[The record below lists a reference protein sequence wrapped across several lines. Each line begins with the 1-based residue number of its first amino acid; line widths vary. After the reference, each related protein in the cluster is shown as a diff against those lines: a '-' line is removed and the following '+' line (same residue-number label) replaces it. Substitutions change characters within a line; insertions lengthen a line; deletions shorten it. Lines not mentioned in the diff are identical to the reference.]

1 MQTPSAASET
11 FDTTATF
18 DTTIV
23 RRNTRSVKVG
33 DVSIGSAHP
42 VAVQSMINEDT
53 LDIEGSVAGIRRLHE
68 AGCEIVRVTVPSMAH
83 AKALAEIKARLAA
96 TYQAVPLVADVHHNG
111 MKIALEVAKH
121 VDKVRI
127 NPGLYVFEKPEDNRT
142 EYTPAEFDNIGA
154 KIRETL
160 EPLVISLRD
169 QGKAM
174 RIGVNH
180 GSLAERMLFTYGD
193 TPEGMVESALE
204 FIRICESLEFYNLII
219 SLKASRVPVMLATY
233 RLMVQRMDALGM
245 NYPLHLGVTEAGDG
259 EYGRIKSTAG
269 IGTLLAMGIGDT
281 LRVSLTEAPE
291 KEIPVCYSILQALG
305 LRKTMVEYVACPS
318 CGRTLFNLEN
328 VLHKVRNAT
337 NHLTGLDIAVMGCI
351 VNGPGE
357 MADADYGYVGK
368 QAGTIALYRG
378 REEIKR
384 VPEAEG
390 VEELIN
396 LIKSDGRWIEPETEG
411 PDKSTHESPAALGSE
426 SQKSESQKADVRV
439 AAATVS

>member
-1 MQTPSAASET
+1 MQTLPNP
-11 FDTTATF
+11 ATSPTYRELST
-18 DTTIV
+18 DTTIH
-23 RRNTRSVKVG
+23 RRKTRPVKVG
-33 DVSIGSAHP
+33 NVTIGGGYP
-42 VAVQSMINEDT
+42 VVVQSMINEDT
-53 LDIEGSVAGIRRLHE
+53 LDIDGSVAAIRRLHE
-68 AGCEIVRVTVPSMAH
+68 IGCEIVRVTVPSMAH
-83 AKALAEIKARLAA
+83 AKALAEIKQKLSAS
-96 TYQAVPLVADVHHNG
+96 YQPVPLVADVHHNG

-127 NPGLYVFEKPEDNRT
+127 NPGLYVFEKPKADRT
-142 EYTPAEFDNIGA
+142 EYNQAEFDEIGE

-193 TPEGMVESALE
+193 TPEGMMESALE
-204 FIRICESLEFYNLII
+204 FIQICESLDFRNLVI
-219 SLKASRVPVMLATY
+219 SLKASRVPVMLAAY
-233 RLMVQRMDALGM
+233 RLMAQRMDELGM
-245 NYPLHLGVTEAGDG
+245 DYPLHLGVTEAGDG

-269 IGTLLAMGIGDT
+269 IATLLAEGIGDT
-281 LRVSLTEAPE
+281 IRVSITEAPE

-318 CGRTLFNLEN
+318 CGRTLFNLEE
-328 VLHKVRNAT
+328 VLHEVREAT
-337 NHLTGLDIAVMGCI
+337 KHLTGLDIAVMGCI

-368 QAGTIALYRG
+368 QPGYISLYRG
-378 REEIKR
+378 REEIKK
-384 VPEAEG
+384 VPESQG

-396 LIKSDGRWIEPETEG
+396 LIKADGRWVEP
-411 PDKSTHESPAALGSE
+411 
-426 SQKSESQKADVRV
+426 
-439 AAATVS
+439 